1 MEDSRDYSLWWIHL
15 AEQHYPWRGKQF
27 RNSVYLVAFFCFPWV
42 LKVIYCNTQRQ
53 EINTVNSVILHGA
66 LLLARCLCHV
76 LYLFL
81 GFKVFLSLIFIYLS
95 LNHASLGS
103 VLLAPPQLLLFS
115 VFNDDLLV
123 KSSPKCRSCS
133 KDSRRKKGDRKLAY
147 TRPPFDSNSRYQHSW
162 LQVDHKRVLN
172 YLLGNENTWK
182 RRRTPEWLQHAPLD
196 MCWHILFWSSPQ
208 KKVFHG
214 IGEIYLSFS
223 SLTFWTLLSQNA
235 TLRPIAEPSNSWMW
249 NVCALL
255 NL

>member
-66 LLLARCLCHV
+66 LLLAQCLCHV

-123 KSSPKCRSCS
+123 KSSPKCRSCWM
-133 KDSRRKKGDRKLAY
+133 KRKTQYESILWRHKEH
-147 TRPPFDSNSRYQHSW
+147 FDFYNPLLSVPQGLTVMANAFLCILSVSLKYLNYGGFKMGIKKNSRNSKFISDILLY
-162 LQVDHKRVLN
+162 HKLCLS
-172 YLLGNENTWK
+172 LLK
-182 RRRTPEWLQHAPLD
+182 
-196 MCWHILFWSSPQ
+196 
-208 KKVFHG
+208 
-214 IGEIYLSFS
+214 
-223 SLTFWTLLSQNA
+223 
-235 TLRPIAEPSNSWMW
+235 
-249 NVCALL
+249 CALISEFEQWRNKTISL
-255 NL
+255 

>member
-1 MEDSRDYSLWWIHL
+1 MLPWIKIRSNFVRIRKHAHL
-15 AEQHYPWRGKQF
+15 FQSFLNAISHVKWQAATIP
-27 RNSVYLVAFFCFPWV
+27 S
-42 LKVIYCNTQRQ
+42 
-53 EINTVNSVILHGA
+53 EITRLT
-66 LLLARCLCHV
+66 
-76 LYLFL
+76 
-81 GFKVFLSLIFIYLS
+81 
-95 LNHASLGS
+95 
-103 VLLAPPQLLLFS
+103 
-115 VFNDDLLV
+115 
-123 KSSPKCRSCS
+123 S